1 MREIQTKLSSGC
13 LIPEYKTEGA
23 AGADLYAYL
32 PDGQIVI
39 KPGDIK
45 KVPSGVHLNMQD
57 KNLAVMLMPR
67 SSLGMKQIKLANTI
81 GLCDSDFLGDLSML
95 LENTGTEDFI
105 VSHQD
110 RLAQIVFFHVEQ
122 VKFKTVK
129 EFDTM
134 TARGEGGFGSTGK

>member
-1 MREIQTKLSSGC
+1 MSFNEWKHKGKTYQLKRTEHNDCKGC
-13 LIPEYKTEGA
+13 A
-23 AGADLYAYL
+23 FD
-32 PDGQIVI
+32 DG
-39 KPGDIK
+39 DY
-45 KVPSGVHLNMQD
+45 
-57 KNLAVMLMPR
+57 
-67 SSLGMKQIKLANTI
+67 
-81 GLCDSDFLGDLSML
+81 
-95 LENTGTEDFI
+95 EDFI

>member
-13 LIPEYKTEGA
+13 LMPEYKTEGA

-39 KPGDIK
+39 KPGEIK
-45 KVPSGVHLNMQD
+45 KVPSGVHFNMLD
-57 KNLAVMLMPR
+57 KSIAVMLAPR
-67 SSLGMKQIKLANTI
+67 SSLGMKRIKLANTI
-81 GLCDSDFLGDLSML
+81 GIVDSDFNGSVDML